1 MRCLIVEPDASFRS
15 ALSDSIL
22 ELGHS
27 AVCAPNP
34 TDAERRMRMVEFDI
48 LMLYQDMPDGQAKRL
63 MRIFQSLRP
72 EAHVLSLTGC
82 EVYPDGQ
89 GARLAPHILRLLA
102 GQHGIAVP
110 PKRPGPLATAMAW
123 LT

>member
-1 MRCLIVEPDASFRS
+1 MRCLIVEPDAGLCS

-27 AVCAPNP
+27 AVCTP
-34 TDAERRMRMVEFDI
+34 TPADAERRMRMVEFDI
-48 LMLYQDMPDGQAKRL
+48 LMIDHNLPGGQAQRL

-72 EAHVLSLTGC
+72 EAHVLRLTGC

-102 GQHGIAVP
+102 GQQGPIVP